1 MEEQQYIEV
10 LLSGNTLK
18 AEGLIRDALQAG
30 VVPQLIIKQALIPA
44 MEKVGE
50 QFKANEV
57 FLPEVMLA
65 ARVMQSGLA
74 ILKPLLT
81 GEQTD
86 YVGRVV
92 IGTVQGDHHDIGKN
106 LVVMMLEG
114 AGFKVIDLGADVSAE
129 RFVQALHRHQPQVLG
144 MSSLLTTT
152 MPKMKEVIQLLI
164 STGVRAKVKVMIG
177 GAPVTQ
183 EYAERIGADGYAPD
197 AGSAVEVA
205 KDFCRN

>member
-1 MEEQQYIEV
+1 MEKGLYNEV
-10 LLSGNTLK
+10 LLSGNSTKLK
-18 AEGLIRDALQAG
+18 ELIEAALQAG
-30 VVPQLIIKQALIPA
+30 DAPQQIIKQALIPA

-50 QFKANEV
+50 KFKANEI

-74 ILKPLLT
+74 VLKPLLT
-81 GEQTD
+81 GEPMD
-86 YVGRVV
+86 NVGSVV

-106 LVVMMLEG
+106 LVAMMLEG

-129 RFVQALHRHQPQVLG
+129 RFLQAWRQHQPQIIG

-152 MPKMKEVIQLLI
+152 MPKMKEVIDRLVDA
-164 STGVRAKVKVMIG
+164 GVRAQVKVLIG

-197 AGSAVEVA
+197 AGAAVEVA
-205 KDFCRN
+205 KQLL